1 MPVIIRLNCELMC
14 TYMLYIIGAK
24 VLISTS
30 IFERG
35 RIFFDFARVVKY
47 YKIHTLNIYD

>member
-1 MPVIIRLNCELMC
+1 MPVIKACEQ
-14 TYMLYIIGAK
+14 MLYTIGAK

-30 IFERG
+30 IFERA
-35 RIFFDFARVVKY
+35 RIFLNFARVVKY